1 MASQGRLKTVILIL
15 QIGAKPMQKDNWV
28 DYKEVKAAV
37 SMEMVLDRY
46 GVAVRRVNKT
56 YLRGKCPLPTHAS
69 DTSKESF
76 GVQTEKNTWAC
87 QSQSCVKARG
97 GRRGGNVLDFV
108 AVMESC
114 TVRDAALKLQNWFMD
129 EDAKNKNGAAASPP
143 ELVAEKKELVGEHA
157 RDEGTGENR
166 PLPFALK
173 GIDSSHPYLSHRGI
187 TRETAEYFG
196 VGFFSGKGSMS
207 GRIVIPIHNAA
218 GDLVAYAGR
227 ALDEAVEPRYKF
239 PAGFNKSLELF
250 NLHRAIENGSRGV
263 VIVVEGFF
271 DAMKIYQAG
280 FPSVV
285 ALMGSSLSDVQAEK
299 LGGFDK
305 ALLMLDADEAGV
317 EATPKIIA
325 QVARHLLVRV
335 AAVPQ
340 GKQPDLLSSEDIE
353 RILEPL
359 Y

>member
-1 MASQGRLKTVILIL
+1 
-15 QIGAKPMQKDNWV
+15 MQKENWV
-28 DYKEVKAAV
+28 DYKAVKSAV

-56 YLRGKCPLPTHAS
+56 YLRGQCPLPTHAS

-76 GVQTEKNTWAC
+76 GVQTEKNAWAC

-114 TVRDAALKLQNWFMD
+114 TVRDAALKLQSWFMGD
-129 EDAKNKNGAAASPP
+129 GAQNKNGAAATPP
-143 ELVAEKKELVGEHA
+143 ELVAEKKEPVGEDA
-157 RDEGTGENR
+157 SEASRGVLVNK
-166 PLPFALK
+166 PLPFSLRD
-173 GIDSSHPYLSHRGI
+173 IDSSHPYLAHRGI

-196 VGFFSGKGSMS
+196 VGFFPGKGSMV
-207 GRIVIPIHNAA
+207 GRIVIPIHNAE
-218 GDLVAYAGR
+218 GELVAYAGR
-227 ALDEAVEPRYKF
+227 ALDSATEPRYKL

-250 NLHRAIENGSRGV
+250 NLHRAAQCDSKGS

-271 DAMKIYQAG
+271 DAMKVYQAG

-285 ALMGSSLSDVQAEK
+285 ALMGSSLSDVQAE
-299 LGGFDK
+299 LLTAFDRGV
-305 ALLMLDADEAGV
+305 LMLDGDEAGT
-317 EATPKIIA
+317 EAAPKITA
-325 QVARHLLVRV
+325 QLARYLLVRI
-335 AAVPQ
+335 AAVPE
-340 GKQPDLLSSEDIE
+340 GKQPDMLSSENIK
-353 RILEPL
+353 RILDPL